1 MSEVTLF
8 VKHLFWAYRCWCEEN
23 TGRAHIVIKEDRVTE
38 TYLKKYIRNGVLVL
52 NVSSTAIRDLS
63 VEETE
68 ISFVA
73 RFGGQPRDITIKY
86 DDIFGFVSPID
97 GSLLPL
103 NVIPLRFHNG
113 EVGRAVITKIEP
125 ETPVPVKKTPEPTKA
140 VESDTRNT
148 TIETRDDSKVVKL
161 SDVRKKRTE
170 DKLKK

>member
-23 TGRAHIVIKEDRVTE
+23 IGRAHIVIKEDRVTE
-38 TYLKKYIRNGVLVL
+38 TYLKKYIRDGVLVL
-52 NVSSTAIRDLS
+52 NIGSTAIRDLR

-68 ISFVA
+68 ISFIA
-73 RFGGQPRDITIKY
+73 KFGGEPRNVTVKY

-97 GSLLPL
+97 DSLLPL
-103 NVIPLRFHNG
+103 NVIPLRFHDG
-113 EVGRAVITKIEP
+113 EVGIAVIAKIEQEP
-125 ETPVPVKKTPEPTKA
+125 PVPVKETPAPTKK
-140 VESDTRNT
+140 VESNTRSVT
-148 TIETRDDSKVVKL
+148 TETQGDSKVVKL

>member
-1 MSEVTLF
+1 MSEVTIF

-23 TGRAHIVIKEDRVTE
+23 TGRAHIVIKEDKVTK
-38 TYLKKYIRNGVLVL
+38 TYLKKYIRDGVLIL
-52 NVSSTAIRDLS
+52 NIGSTAIRDLR

-68 ISFVA
+68 ISFIA
-73 RFGGQPRDITIKY
+73 KFGGVPKDLVIKY

-97 GSLLPL
+97 GSVLPL

-113 EVGRAVITKIEP
+113 EVGIAVITKIEP
-125 ETPVPVKKTPEPTKA
+125 ETPVPVKKTPESTKT
-140 VESDTRNT
+140 VEPDTQSVT
-148 TIETRDDSKVVKL
+148 TETQGDSKVVKL